1 MYRMHKAY
9 FLLHLKPFFS
19 YLKFVL
25 SFYSSEFIQKLC
37 ECPAGGVLS
46 HTYRKVMFM

>member
-25 SFYSSEFIQKLC
+25 SLYSSEFIQKLC